1 MKSITTIQAWQGE
14 ADCQACTIRDSVLFA
29 GLSDDD
35 FSHIHQPI
43 DQFAVPA
50 GGTLYHQN
58 DPGRYLYTVR
68 HGLVKLVN
76 YLPDGSQR
84 IVRLAHATDV
94 IGLEVL
100 VDDQYKHDA
109 VILQD
114 AEFCRLPVDIV
125 KHLSKE
131 NPQLHHELMKRWQD
145 ALNKA
150 NQWLIDLSTGSA
162 RQRIARLLLM
172 MGRDDTVQCELMS
185 REDMGSMLGLTME
198 TVSRIIADFKRS
210 ELIKK
215 TNDGNYDC
223 KLDGL
228 DEIARG

>member
-1 MKSITTIQAWQGE
+1 MKTITTIQAWQGE

-50 GGTLYHQN
+50 GGTLYHHN

-84 IVRLAHATDV
+84 IVRLARAADV

-100 VDDQYKHDA
+100 VEGHYKHDA

-114 AEFCRLPVDIV
+114 AEFCRLPVDVV
-125 KHLSKE
+125 KRLSSE
-131 NPQLHHELMKRWQD
+131 NPQLHQELMKRWQD

-150 NQWLIDLSTGSA
+150 NHWLIDLSTGSA

-172 MGRDDTVQCELMS
+172 IGGGDEVRCELMS
-185 REDMGSMLGLTME
+185 REDMGSILGLTME
-198 TVSRIIADFKRS
+198 TVSRIVAEFKRKNIIS
-210 ELIKK
+210 RNE
-215 TNDGNYDC
+215 DGCYDC
-223 KLDGL
+223 KLDEL
-228 DEIARG
+228 DEIAKG